1 MLSLESHSVNY
12 KVIAC
17 FSFDKCVV
25 NTANLCIVLSSMR
38 HNVDPALKRMPLRE
52 INTAAQK

>member
-1 MLSLESHSVNY
+1 MSLESHSVNY

-25 NTANLCIVLSSMR
+25 NTANPCIVLTSMG
-38 HNVDPALKRMPLRE
+38 HNVDPALKRMSLRE
-52 INTAAQK
+52 INIAAQK